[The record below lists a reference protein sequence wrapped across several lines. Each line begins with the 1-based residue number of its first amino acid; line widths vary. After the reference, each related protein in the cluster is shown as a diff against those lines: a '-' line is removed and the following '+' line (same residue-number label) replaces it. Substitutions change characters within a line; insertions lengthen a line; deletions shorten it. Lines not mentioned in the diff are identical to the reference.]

1 MTPEARSK
9 ITAEIIAWQRRTNS
23 GTGNRRKSSRTA
35 QRDAQFI
42 VNECASGKTYAV
54 DFVAFMVN
62 AAGYEVTHEDV
73 AQVADEMLH
82 PEQALQAEYRDAA
95 DKERSLREW
104 LHW

>member
-9 ITAEIIAWQRRTNS
+9 IKSEITAWQRRTNS

-35 QRDAQFI
+35 KRDAQFI
-42 VNECASGKTYAV
+42 VSECARGEHYAV
-54 DFVAFMVN
+54 DFVAYMVT
-62 AAGYEVTHEDV
+62 AAGCSVSHEDV

-82 PEQALQAEYRDAA
+82 PEQALQIDYRDAA
-95 DKERSLREW
+95 DTTRSLREG